1 MQRTLVTRFLNDR
14 AKLLGSNMGLPERLV
29 TPIIHFRG
37 VGVDYQ
43 EYTTKCLE
51 ERILEVPT

>member
-29 TPIIHFRG
+29 TPIIHFG
-37 VGVDYQ
+37 GW
-43 EYTTKCLE
+43 EWTTRNIPPSVLKRE
-51 ERILEVPT
+51 F